1 MIGMV
6 PRGLWVWES
15 ICMNGHW
22 WDIRIVQ
29 RIKLTVAKT
38 SIKIFNENQVT
49 HKRGFMH
56 ET

>member
-1 MIGMV
+1 
-6 PRGLWVWES
+6 
-15 ICMNGHW
+15 MNGHW